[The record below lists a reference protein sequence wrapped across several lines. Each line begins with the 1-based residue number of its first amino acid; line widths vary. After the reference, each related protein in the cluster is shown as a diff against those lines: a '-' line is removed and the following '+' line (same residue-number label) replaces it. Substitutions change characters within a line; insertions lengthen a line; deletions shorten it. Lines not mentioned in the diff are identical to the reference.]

1 MPVQG
6 DRRMTKP
13 TRHLWRLLEAA
24 VLTAFAVMVV
34 LVIAQVFFRYILQV
48 SVPWTE
54 EAARW
59 IYAWQIFLGSAL
71 AARRGL
77 HLRATFLLDRF
88 PSRLRAVVDF
98 AIGLAGLLFLAGI
111 VWGALIMMRATY
123 GVEAGSFPVS
133 TSYLYLAIPVSLA
146 IMLALTARDL
156 LRDCAA
162 FFRQDRG

>member
-1 MPVQG
+1 MPEPNQ
-6 DRRMTKP
+6 RI
-13 TRHLWRLLEAA
+13 WRVLEVA
-24 VLTAFAVMVV
+24 VLIAFVVMLV
-34 LVIAQVFFRYILQV
+34 LVIAQVFFRYVLQV

-59 IYAWQIFLGSAL
+59 FYAWQIFLGSAL
-71 AARRGL
+71 AAKHGL

-88 PSRLRAVVDF
+88 PTRLRATVDLV
-98 AIGLAGLLFLAGI
+98 IGLAGLLFLAGI
-111 VWGALIMMRATY
+111 IWGALTMMRATY